1 MFCCS
6 ENICL
11 KTCCICTDKETNR
24 PFHDLRSLRNSLNA
38 NIPVISMSLLL
49 ALLVSALG
57 KLRVAF
63 EPEKLQRVGDIGG
76 QFGVFAVFVFAVS
89 CLMLLYIKWLYWLN
103 SRRGWKKPDRD
114 RISRLNDESI
124 VDDDSGFWGTLKGY
138 SQTLPARLALAFVC
152 TALYFTCRNMSG
164 IIQGRFPCLDVDFS
178 QLAMVTSTALIIE
191 LPALWLTH
199 CLRND
204 EKQRRTNGLK
214 WQ

>member
-1 MFCCS
+1 M
-6 ENICL
+6 L
-11 KTCCICTDKETNR
+11 HLHGQETNR

-76 QFGVFAVFVFAVS
+76 QFGVFAVFVFAVG
-89 CLMLLYIKWLYWLN
+89 CLMILYIKWLYRLN
-103 SRRGWKKPDRD
+103 SRRAREKPDREHT
-114 RISRLNDESI
+114 SRLNDESI
-124 VDDDSGFWGTLKGY
+124 VDGDSRFLTTLKRY
-138 SQTLPARLALAFVC
+138 SLALPARLALAFVC
-152 TALYFTCRNMSG
+152 AVLYFTCRSMGG
-164 IIQGRFPCLDVDFS
+164 IIQGRFPCLEVGVS
-178 QLAMVTSTALIIE
+178 QLAMVTIIALVIE

-214 WQ
+214 WQQ